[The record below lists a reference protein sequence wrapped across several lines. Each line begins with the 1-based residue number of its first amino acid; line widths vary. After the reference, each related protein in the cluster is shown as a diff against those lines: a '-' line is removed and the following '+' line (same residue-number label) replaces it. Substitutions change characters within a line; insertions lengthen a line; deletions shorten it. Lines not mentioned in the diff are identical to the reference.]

1 MRTVY
6 EALLILAFGIAVGLA
21 FGWAVHI
28 AAERADRFEHLQH
41 P

>member
-1 MRTVY
+1 MRTFT

-28 AAERADRFEHLQH
+28 AAERADKQYQVQQ

>member
-28 AAERADRFEHLQH
+28 AAERADSQYQAQQ